1 MNTTRINEFQAAENR
16 GEDLYKFLKSLV
28 PYISSS
34 NGCISCELL
43 RNSDTP
49 GHYVIIEKWDS
60 VQDHKNS
67 VETFPKEEMQKGMTL
82 IANPPR
88 GGYFSE

>member
-67 VETFPKEEMQKGMTL
+67 VETYPKEEMQKAMTL
-82 IANPPR
+82 VANPPR